1 MKNHDANQQK
11 NRQVIQDQPRE
22 YKIKFLSESDL
33 VGFQKELSDPD
44 DITDVVRVSKDELRF
59 TLQNE
64 VAQETLPLF
73 LTDWIVKDVTIP
85 RLVYMICQMQDDL
98 LDEELIILVTMAE
111 TFLYNEI
118 SDISNLV
125 YMALSEYLSHN
136 SYLNI
141 NAFIKFN
148 LSKAK
153 ERILDITSTAET
165 IDFFSASIADILALR
180 QCPDIDII
188 HRALKAKYVVFRHLG
203 IDMIGNGSMRV
214 GKGPGGVR
222 ISSSKTF
229 IDNPLLES
237 LGLLKDGMQWS
248 PEELVTLGYVFYAPH
263 SIILY
268 NIPNSENIAEFMKRN
283 HILFESALVQIWN
296 HGKERRKLEYS
307 PKG

>member
-1 MKNHDANQQK
+1 MKKHDTNQQK
-11 NRQVIQDQPRE
+11 NRQVSQDQPRE
-22 YKIKFLSESDL
+22 YKIKFLSENDL
-33 VGFQKELSDPD
+33 VDFQKELSDPD
-44 DITDVVRVSKDELRF
+44 DITDIVRVSKDELRF

-73 LTDWIVKDVTIP
+73 LTSWIVKDLTIP

-98 LDEELIILVTMAE
+98 LDEELIILVSMAE
-111 TFLYNEI
+111 TFLHNEI

-125 YMALSEYLSHN
+125 YIALSEYLSDN

-141 NAFIKFN
+141 NAFMKFN

-153 ERILDITSTAET
+153 KQIIDITSTAET
-165 IDFFSASIADILALR
+165 IDFFSVSIADVLVLR
-180 QCPDIDII
+180 QCPDVDVI
-188 HRALKAKYVVFRHLG
+188 RKALKAKYVVFRHLG
-203 IDMIGNGSMRV
+203 IDMGHESMRV

-222 ISSSKTF
+222 ISTPKTF

-237 LGLLKDGMQWS
+237 LGLLKDGRQWS
-248 PEELVTLGYVFYAPH
+248 PEELVTLGYVFYAPR

-268 NIPNSENIAEFMKRN
+268 NIPNPENIAEFIKRN
-283 HILFESALVQIWN
+283 HILFWSASVQIWN